1 LFGRSP
7 SGRILGCI
15 ERIELDP
22 ASAVDEKRT
31 RDVIVVAA
39 VEQTGGVGAP

>member
-1 LFGRSP
+1 LFGGSP
-7 SGRILGCI
+7 SARILRCI

-22 ASAVDEKRT
+22 AP
-31 RDVIVVAA
+31 DVIVVAA